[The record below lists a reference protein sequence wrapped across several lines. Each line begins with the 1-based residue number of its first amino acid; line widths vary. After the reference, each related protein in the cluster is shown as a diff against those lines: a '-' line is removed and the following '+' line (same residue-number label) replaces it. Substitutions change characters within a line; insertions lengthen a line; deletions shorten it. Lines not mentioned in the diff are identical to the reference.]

1 MKVKTLKMIPFKILV
16 ALVLVIVLFPIFW
29 MVAASFKAPLEF
41 TTKPIYALP
50 DGFYLKNYVDAWTI
64 GNMSVFYKNS
74 IIITASA
81 LVFVVVFAA
90 MISFGLVKL
99 RWKGSGLCMLMFSMG
114 IVIPVQMVLIPLFT
128 IYNKT
133 GIINTKFCLVL
144 TYIGFH
150 MSLAIY
156 LFAGYIRSVPD
167 EILEAAVMDGCSVYT
182 MFLKVIVPMMK
193 SAAATVLVVSF
204 FAIWNDLIF
213 SMTFV
218 SSTAHKTLQTGL
230 LYFQNEFGNKEWGPI
245 FAAITMVIVPT
256 IAVYI
261 VLNKKVIKGMTE
273 GAVKG

>member
-1 MKVKTLKMIPFKILV
+1 MKTIKSMPLKILV
-16 ALVLVIVLFPIFW
+16 ALVMVIVIFPIFW
-29 MVAASFKAPLEF
+29 MIAASLKAPLEF
-41 TTKPIYALP
+41 SANPIYALP
-50 DGFYLKNYVDAWTI
+50 EGFYWKNYVDAWTI

-74 IIITASA
+74 IITTAVSLA
-81 LVFVVVFAA
+81 FVVIFAA
-90 MISFGLVKL
+90 MISFGLIKL
-99 RWKGSGLCMLMFSMG
+99 RWKGSSLCMLMFSMG

-133 GIINTKFCLVL
+133 GIINTRFCLMI
-144 TYIGFH
+144 TYIGFN

-156 LFAGYIRSVPD
+156 LFAGYIRSIPG
-167 EILEAAVMDGCSVYT
+167 EIMEAAVMDGCSIYK
-182 MFLKVIVPMMK
+182 MFLKVIMPMIK

-204 FAIWNDLIF
+204 FTIWNDLIF
-213 SMTFV
+213 SMTFI
-218 SSTAHKTLQTGL
+218 SSSSLKTLQTGL
-230 LYFQNEFGNKEWGPI
+230 LYFQNEFGNKDWGPI